1 MIKLINLFRQILLQI
16 TVSLKGKKRYYF
28 AAVGTVGQNQPE
40 KAVLVEVNQRQ
51 RLQSRRNRLVFQIV
65 KRLRIIYLIAEFSG
79 CRRAN
84 CSSSSRTRSYISRSS
99 GFLCPKTGE

>member
-65 KRLRIIYLIAEFSG
+65 KRLRIIYLIAEFF
-79 CRRAN
+79 RLQ
-84 CSSSSRTRSYISRSS
+84 TRKLLKQQPHPSYISRSS